1 VLALLPLALGVGEA
15 AELRTPLA
23 LAVIGGLLASTAGAL
38 FVIPCLYALVE
49 GGAAS
54 DTSR

>member
-1 VLALLPLALGVGEA
+1 MRGFGLG
-15 AELRTPLA
+15 LA